1 MSFKREKI
9 RDIYLL
15 TKEVENIFINEYMP
29 QAPGDYV
36 KVYLYGLLYSGN
48 GEAMTEKQMSRQLGM
63 PGEKIDQAW
72 AYWERQGLVSRTPSD
87 GTDGYDICFRQMR
100 SLMYGRDMS
109 AGAAQEKT
117 EEAEAA
123 DVLGSDR
130 LKNLLDEMENL
141 LGKTFSPRET
151 KEIFSWD

>member
-15 TKEVENIFINEYMP
+15 TTEVENIFINEYMP

-72 AYWERQGLVSRTPSD
+72 AYWERQGLVSRTPSVEQ
-87 GTDGYDICFRQMR
+87 TDMTYA
-100 SLMYGRDMS
+100 SGRC
-109 AGAAQEKT
+109 
-117 EEAEAA
+117 
-123 DVLGSDR
+123 VR
-130 LKNLLDEMENL
+130 
-141 LGKTFSPRET
+141 
-151 KEIFSWD
+151 